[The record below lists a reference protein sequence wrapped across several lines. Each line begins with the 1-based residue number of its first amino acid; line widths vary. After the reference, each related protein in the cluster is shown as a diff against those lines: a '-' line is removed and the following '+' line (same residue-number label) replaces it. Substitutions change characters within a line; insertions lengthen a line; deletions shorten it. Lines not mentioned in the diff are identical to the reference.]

1 MEELKAQALELLSA
15 LDEDQIRSVL
25 NYARAL
31 RDDEVPVVSLEELL
45 EQPA

>member
-1 MEELKAQALELLSA
+1 MDELKAQALELLSA

-45 EQPA
+45 EQSA